1 MDEEDKELE
10 EIRRRK
16 MAQLLAEQARAEEEE
31 EKEKAVKEEKSR
43 ILRQY
48 LTTEARQRL
57 ANVRLVKPELA
68 EAVEN
73 QIIYLAQIGRLN
85 RIITDDELKMLLSK
99 LTEKSRDIKIERR

>member
-1 MDEEDKELE
+1 MENEDKELE
-10 EIRRRK
+10 EIRRK
-16 MAQLLAEQARAEEEE
+16 KIAQLLAQQAQEEEE
-31 EKEKAVKEEKSR
+31 VEKEKAIQEEKAK

-85 RIITDDELKMLLSK
+85 RAITDDELKLLLSK
-99 LTEKSRDIKIERR
+99 LSQKSRDIKIERR